1 MTYDT
6 TKRAELESLIEALK
20 AEITRKKDLLGRV
33 TSESIRG
40 CLKRSLSF
48 TIGQLAA
55 SEDVLQRMKEDA
67 E

>member
-20 AEITRKKDLLGRV
+20 AKVARKKDLLTKAKNV
-33 TSESIRG
+33 SIRG
-40 CLKRSLSF
+40 CLTRSLFF
-48 TIGQLAA
+48 TMGKLAA
-55 SEDVLQRMKEDA
+55 FEDVLQRMKEV